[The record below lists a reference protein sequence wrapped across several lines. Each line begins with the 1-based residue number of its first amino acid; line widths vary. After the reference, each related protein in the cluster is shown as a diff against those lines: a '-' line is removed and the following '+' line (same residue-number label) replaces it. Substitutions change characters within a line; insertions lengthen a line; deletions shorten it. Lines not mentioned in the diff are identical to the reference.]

1 MHIFGHAGGPRQGI
15 NTGEEV
21 NVKKE
26 AYPQTKRSKIKL
38 YNKTLK
44 WRKSQATLMNYVY
57 QQFSQENEERNI
69 VVEAP
74 TGMGKTLGYLLP
86 LSYVGRQRA
95 RKVVD

>member
-1 MHIFGHAGGPRQGI
+1 M
-15 NTGEEV
+15 
-21 NVKKE
+21 
-26 AYPQTKRSKIKL
+26 

-95 RKVVD
+95 